1 MQMRK
6 MLPDKG
12 VEVDFDKEL
21 RTNFRGYNTTLTR
34 WWNIRACNKSHCIA
48 YRNIANYVTTQVD
61 LIPSLVID
69 YGCGTGRL
77 LGALAVRFVET
88 KFIGIDGSAGM
99 LKTAKTYLTKEAPN
113 LLNRIKL
120 LKAPLPTKLLLGK
133 RADLVTFTFPHIL
146 SNLYDLDLNSFLEFL
161 TYSEIENAVI
171 LSEGKG
177 GKGVEDVSKENTDED
192 PDLLQ
197 SLLVNRVISKNL
209 RSLVK
214 RGGYCL
220 RVELANARRE
230 EFPNVFQ
237 RRFSFQEGSLDKS
250 LSDQSLQQPFELVRS
265 EYHRSKVM
273 EDAYEQT
280 GDESDRKGGYWISL
294 LRALG

>member
-1 MQMRK
+1 MYGDEK
-6 MLPDKG
+6 MFSKNR
-12 VEVDFDKEL
+12 VKVDFEKEL

-48 YRNIANYVTTQVD
+48 YRNIANYVTTHVD

-77 LGALAVRFVET
+77 LGEIAVRFVDT
-88 KFIGIDGSAGM
+88 KFIGIDGSSAM
-99 LKTAKTYLTKEAPN
+99 LKTAKTYLKNKAPD

-120 LKAPLPTKLLLGK
+120 LKAPLPIRLLLGK

-146 SNLYDLDLNSFLEFL
+146 SNLYDLDLNSFLELL
-161 TYSEIENAVI
+161 TYSEIENAMI
-171 LSEGKG
+171 LAEDKG
-177 GKGVEDVSKENTDED
+177 MEEVSNEYNDED

-230 EFPNVFQ
+230 EFPEIFQ
-237 RRFSFQEGSLDKS
+237 KRFSFQEGSLDKS

>member
-1 MQMRK
+1 MDGDEK
-6 MLPDKG
+6 MFSKNR
-12 VEVDFDKEL
+12 VKVDFEKEL

-48 YRNIANYVTTQVD
+48 YRNIANYVTTHVD

-77 LGALAVRFVET
+77 LGEIAVRFVET
-88 KFIGIDGSAGM
+88 KLIGIDGSSAM
-99 LKTAKTYLTKEAPN
+99 LKTAKTYLKNKAPD

-120 LKAPLPTKLLLGK
+120 LKAPLPNRLLLGK

-146 SNLYDLDLNSFLEFL
+146 SNLYDLDLNSFLELL
-161 TYSEIENAVI
+161 TYSEIENAMI
-171 LSEGKG
+171 LAEDKG
-177 GKGVEDVSKENTDED
+177 MEEVSNEYNDED

-197 SLLVNRVISKNL
+197 SLLVNRVIAKNL

-230 EFPNVFQ
+230 EFPEIFQ
-237 RRFSFQEGSLDKS
+237 KRFSFQEGSLDKS
-250 LSDQSLQQPFELVRS
+250 LSDQSVQQPFELVRS

>member
-1 MQMRK
+1 MDGDEK
-6 MLPDKG
+6 MFSKNR
-12 VEVDFDKEL
+12 VKVDFEKEL

-48 YRNIANYVTTQVD
+48 YRNIANYVTTHVD

-77 LGALAVRFVET
+77 LGEIAVRFVDT
-88 KFIGIDGSAGM
+88 KLIGIDGSSAM
-99 LKTAKTYLTKEAPN
+99 LKTAKTYLKNKAPD

-120 LKAPLPTKLLLGK
+120 LKAPLPNRLLLGK

-146 SNLYDLDLNSFLEFL
+146 SNLYDLDLNSFLELL
-161 TYSEIENAVI
+161 TYSEIENAMI
-171 LSEGKG
+171 LAEDKG
-177 GKGVEDVSKENTDED
+177 MEEVSNEYNDED

-230 EFPNVFQ
+230 EFPEIFQ
-237 RRFSFQEGSLDKS
+237 KRFSFQEGSLDKS
-250 LSDQSLQQPFELVRS
+250 LSDQSVQQPFELVRS

>member
-1 MQMRK
+1 MDGDEK
-6 MLPDKG
+6 MFSKNR
-12 VEVDFDKEL
+12 VKVDFEKEL

-34 WWNIRACNKSHCIA
+34 WWNIRACNRSHCIA
-48 YRNIANYVTTQVD
+48 YRNIANYVTTHVD

-77 LGALAVRFVET
+77 LGEIAVRFVDT
-88 KFIGIDGSAGM
+88 KFIGIDGSSAM
-99 LKTAKTYLTKEAPN
+99 LKTAKTYLKKKAPN

-146 SNLYDLDLNSFLEFL
+146 SNLYDLDLNAFLQFL

-171 LSEGKG
+171 LSEGNG
-177 GKGVEDVSKENTDED
+177 GKGVEDVSKENADED

-214 RGGYCL
+214 KSGYCL
-220 RVELANARRE
+220 RVELANAKRE
-230 EFPNVFQ
+230 EFPQIFQ
-237 RRFSFQEGSLDKS
+237 KRFSFQEGSLDKS
-250 LSDQSLQQPFELVRS
+250 FSDQSLQQPFELVQS

-294 LRALG
+294 LRAL

>member
-1 MQMRK
+1 MDGDEK
-6 MLPDKG
+6 MFSKNR
-12 VEVDFDKEL
+12 VKVDFEKEL

-34 WWNIRACNKSHCIA
+34 WWNIRACNKSHCNA
-48 YRNIANYVTTQVD
+48 YRNIANYVTTHVD

-77 LGALAVRFVET
+77 LGEIAVRFVDT
-88 KFIGIDGSAGM
+88 KFIGIDGSSAM

-120 LKAPLPTKLLLGK
+120 LKAPLPTRLLLGK

-146 SNLYDLDLNSFLEFL
+146 SNLYDLDLNSFLELL

-171 LSEGKG
+171 LAEDKG
-177 GKGVEDVSKENTDED
+177 MEEVSNEYNDED

-230 EFPNVFQ
+230 EFPEIFQ
-237 RRFSFQEGSLDKS
+237 KRFSFQEGSLDKS

>member
-1 MQMRK
+1 MDGDEK
-6 MLPDKG
+6 MFSKNR
-12 VEVDFDKEL
+12 VKVDFEKEL

-48 YRNIANYVTTQVD
+48 YRNIANYVTTHVD

-77 LGALAVRFVET
+77 LGEIAVRFVET
-88 KFIGIDGSAGM
+88 KLIGIDGSSAM
-99 LKTAKTYLTKEAPN
+99 LKTAKTYLKNKAPD

-120 LKAPLPTKLLLGK
+120 LKAPLPNRLLLGK

-146 SNLYDLDLNSFLEFL
+146 SNLYDLDLNSFLELL
-161 TYSEIENAVI
+161 TYSEIENAMI
-171 LSEGKG
+171 LAEDKG
-177 GKGVEDVSKENTDED
+177 MEEVSNEYNDGD

-230 EFPNVFQ
+230 EFPEIFQ
-237 RRFSFQEGSLDKS
+237 KRFSFQEGSLDKS

>member
-1 MQMRK
+1 MGGDEK
-6 MLPDKG
+6 MFSKNR
-12 VEVDFDKEL
+12 VKVDFEKEL

-48 YRNIANYVTTQVD
+48 YRNIANYVTTHVD
-61 LIPSLVID
+61 PIPSLVID

-77 LGALAVRFVET
+77 LGEIAVRFVDT
-88 KFIGIDGSAGM
+88 KFIGIDGSSAM
-99 LKTAKTYLTKEAPN
+99 LKTAKTYLKKKAPD

-120 LKAPLPTKLLLGK
+120 LKAPLPIGLLLGK

-146 SNLYDLDLNSFLEFL
+146 SNLYDLDLNSFFEFL
-161 TYSEIENAVI
+161 SYSEIENAMI
-171 LSEGKG
+171 LAEDKG
-177 GKGVEDVSKENTDED
+177 MEEVSNEYSDED

-214 RGGYCL
+214 RSGYCL

-230 EFPNVFQ
+230 EFPEIFQ
-237 RRFSFQEGSLDKS
+237 KRFSFQEGSLDKS
-250 LSDQSLQQPFELVRS
+250 LSDQNIQQPFELVRS

>member
-1 MQMRK
+1 MDGDEK
-6 MLPDKG
+6 LFSK
-12 VEVDFDKEL
+12 VKVDFEKEL

-48 YRNIANYVTTQVD
+48 YRNIANYVTTHVD

-77 LGALAVRFVET
+77 LGEIAVRFVDT
-88 KFIGIDGSAGM
+88 KFIGIDGSSAM
-99 LKTAKTYLTKEAPN
+99 LKTGKTYLKNKAPD

-120 LKAPLPTKLLLGK
+120 LKAPLPIRLLLGK

-146 SNLYDLDLNSFLEFL
+146 SNLYDLDLNSFLELL
-161 TYSEIENAVI
+161 TYSEIENAMI
-171 LSEGKG
+171 LAEDKG
-177 GKGVEDVSKENTDED
+177 IEEVSNEHNDED
-192 PDLLQ
+192 PVLLQ
-197 SLLVNRVISKNL
+197 SLLVNRVIAKNL

-230 EFPNVFQ
+230 EFPEIFQ
-237 RRFSFQEGSLDKS
+237 KRFSFQEGSLDKS
-250 LSDQSLQQPFELVRS
+250 FADESLQQSFELVRS

>member
-1 MQMRK
+1 M
-6 MLPDKG
+6 PNNG
-12 VEVDFDKEL
+12 VELDFEKEL
-21 RTNFRGYNTTLTR
+21 RTNFRGYNATLTR
-34 WWNIRACNKSHCIA
+34 WWSIRASDKSHCNA
-48 YRNIANYVTTQVD
+48 YRNIANYVITQIDPV
-61 LIPSLVID
+61 PSLVID
-69 YGCGTGRL
+69 YGCGNGRL

-88 KFIGIDGSAGM
+88 KFIGIDGSSAM
-99 LKTAKTYLTKEAPN
+99 LKTARTYLRKEAPD
-113 LLNRIKL
+113 LLGRIKL

-133 RADLVTFTFPHIL
+133 RAELVTFTFPHIL
-146 SNLYDLDLNSFLEFL
+146 SNLYDLDINSFLEFL

-177 GKGVEDVSKENTDED
+177 LEDVSKENADED
-192 PDLLQ
+192 PEFLQ
-197 SLLVNRVISKNL
+197 SLLVNRVVSKNL

-237 RRFSFQEGSLDKS
+237 KRFSFQEGSLDKS
-250 LSDQSLQQPFELVRS
+250 LSDQKLVQPFKLLRS
-265 EYHRSKVM
+265 EYHSSKVM

-280 GDESDRKGGYWISL
+280 GDESDRKGGYWVSL
-294 LRALG
+294 LKAL

>member
-1 MQMRK
+1 MDGDEK
-6 MLPDKG
+6 MFSKNR
-12 VEVDFDKEL
+12 VKVDFKKEL

-34 WWNIRACNKSHCIA
+34 WWNIRACNKSHCNA
-48 YRNIANYVTTQVD
+48 YRNIANYVTTHVD

-77 LGALAVRFVET
+77 LGEIAVRFVDT

-120 LKAPLPTKLLLGK
+120 LKAPLPTRLLLGK

-146 SNLYDLDLNSFLEFL
+146 SNLYDLDLNSFLELL
-161 TYSEIENAVI
+161 TYSEIENAMI
-171 LSEGKG
+171 LAEDEGM
-177 GKGVEDVSKENTDED
+177 EEVSNEYNDED

-230 EFPNVFQ
+230 EFPEIFQ
-237 RRFSFQEGSLDKS
+237 KRFSFQEGSLDKS

>member
-1 MQMRK
+1 MDGDEK
-6 MLPDKG
+6 MFSKNR
-12 VEVDFDKEL
+12 VKVDFKKEL

-34 WWNIRACNKSHCIA
+34 WWNIRACNKSHCNA
-48 YRNIANYVTTQVD
+48 YRNIANYVTTHVD

-77 LGALAVRFVET
+77 LGEIAVRFVDT

-146 SNLYDLDLNSFLEFL
+146 SNLYDLDLNSFLELL
-161 TYSEIENAVI
+161 TYSEIENAMI
-171 LSEGKG
+171 LAEDEGM
-177 GKGVEDVSKENTDED
+177 EEVSNEYNDED

-230 EFPNVFQ
+230 EFPEIFQ
-237 RRFSFQEGSLDKS
+237 KRFSFQEGSLDKS

>member
-1 MQMRK
+1 
-6 MLPDKG
+6 MLPNNG
-12 VEVDFDKEL
+12 AEVDFDKEL

-34 WWNIRACNKSHCIA
+34 WWSIRASNKSHCNA
-48 YRNIANYVTTQVD
+48 YRNIVNYVITRID
-61 LIPSLVID
+61 PFPSLVID
-69 YGCGTGRL
+69 YGCGNGSL
-77 LGALAVRFVET
+77 LGALAVRFAET
-88 KFIGIDGSAGM
+88 KFIGIDGSSAM
-99 LKTAKTYLTKEAPN
+99 LKTAKIYLRKMAPN

-120 LKAPLPTKLLLGK
+120 FKAPLPTKLLLGK

-146 SNLYDLDLNSFLEFL
+146 SNLYDLDLNAFLELL
-161 TYSEIENAVI
+161 TYGEIENAVI
-171 LSEGKG
+171 LSED
-177 GKGVEDVSKENTDED
+177 KGVEDVGKENTDED

-237 RRFSFQEGSLDKS
+237 KRFLFQEGSLDKS
-250 LSDQSLQQPFELVRS
+250 LSDQSLMQPFELVRS

-294 LRALG
+294 LKAL

>member
-1 MQMRK
+1 MDGDEKLFSKNRVK
-6 MLPDKG
+6 
-12 VEVDFDKEL
+12 VDFEKEL

-48 YRNIANYVTTQVD
+48 YRNIANYVTTHVD

-77 LGALAVRFVET
+77 LGEIAVRFVDT
-88 KFIGIDGSAGM
+88 KFIGIDGSSAM
-99 LKTAKTYLTKEAPN
+99 LKTAKTYLKNKAPD

-120 LKAPLPTKLLLGK
+120 LKAPLPIRLLLGK

-146 SNLYDLDLNSFLEFL
+146 SNLYDLDLNSFLELL
-161 TYSEIENAVI
+161 TYSEIENAMI
-171 LSEGKG
+171 LAEDKG
-177 GKGVEDVSKENTDED
+177 MEEVSNEYNDED

-230 EFPNVFQ
+230 EFPEIFQ
-237 RRFSFQEGSLDKS
+237 KRFSFQEGSLDKS
-250 LSDQSLQQPFELVRS
+250 FADESLQQPFELVRS

>member
-1 MQMRK
+1 MDGDEK
-6 MLPDKG
+6 MFSKNR
-12 VEVDFDKEL
+12 VKVDFEKEL

-48 YRNIANYVTTQVD
+48 YRNIANYVTTHVD

-77 LGALAVRFVET
+77 LGEIAVRFVDT
-88 KFIGIDGSAGM
+88 KLIGIDGSSAM
-99 LKTAKTYLTKEAPN
+99 LKTAKTYLKNKAPD

-120 LKAPLPTKLLLGK
+120 LKAPLPNRLLLGK

-146 SNLYDLDLNSFLEFL
+146 SNLYDLDLNSFLELL
-161 TYSEIENAVI
+161 TYSEIENAMI
-171 LSEGKG
+171 LAEDKG
-177 GKGVEDVSKENTDED
+177 MEEVSNEYNDGD

-214 RGGYCL
+214 RGDYCL

-230 EFPNVFQ
+230 EFPEIFQ
-237 RRFSFQEGSLDKS
+237 KRFSFQEGSLDKS
-250 LSDQSLQQPFELVRS
+250 LSDPSVQQPFELVRS

>member
-1 MQMRK
+1 MDGDEK
-6 MLPDKG
+6 MFSKNR
-12 VEVDFDKEL
+12 VKVDFKKEL

-34 WWNIRACNKSHCIA
+34 WWNIRACNKSHCNA
-48 YRNIANYVTTQVD
+48 YRNIANYVTTHVD

-77 LGALAVRFVET
+77 LGEIAVRFVDT

-120 LKAPLPTKLLLGK
+120 LKAPLPTRLLLGK

-146 SNLYDLDLNSFLEFL
+146 SNLYDLDLNSFLELL

-171 LSEGKG
+171 LAEDEGM
-177 GKGVEDVSKENTDED
+177 EDVSNEYNDED

-230 EFPNVFQ
+230 EFPEIFQ
-237 RRFSFQEGSLDKS
+237 KRFSFQEGSLDKS

>member
-1 MQMRK
+1 MDGDEK
-6 MLPDKG
+6 MFSKNR
-12 VEVDFDKEL
+12 VKVDFEKEL

-48 YRNIANYVTTQVD
+48 YRNIANYVTTHVD
-61 LIPSLVID
+61 FIPSLVID

-77 LGALAVRFVET
+77 LGEIAVRFVDT
-88 KFIGIDGSAGM
+88 KLIGIDGSSAM
-99 LKTAKTYLTKEAPN
+99 LKTAKTYLKNKAPD

-120 LKAPLPTKLLLGK
+120 LKAPLPNRLLLGK

-146 SNLYDLDLNSFLEFL
+146 SNLYDLDLNSFLELL
-161 TYSEIENAVI
+161 TYSEIENAMI
-171 LSEGKG
+171 LAEDKG
-177 GKGVEDVSKENTDED
+177 MEEVSNEYNDED

-197 SLLVNRVISKNL
+197 SLLVNRVIANNL

-230 EFPNVFQ
+230 EFPEIFQ
-237 RRFSFQEGSLDKS
+237 KRFSFQEGSLDKS
-250 LSDQSLQQPFELVRS
+250 LSDQSVQQPFELVRS

>member
-1 MQMRK
+1 MK
-6 MLPDKG
+6 DIKG
-12 VEVDFDKEL
+12 
-21 RTNFRGYNTTLTR
+21 TNS
-34 WWNIRACNKSHCIA
+34 C
-48 YRNIANYVTTQVD
+48 
-61 LIPSLVID
+61 
-69 YGCGTGRL
+69 
-77 LGALAVRFVET
+77 
-88 KFIGIDGSAGM
+88 
-99 LKTAKTYLTKEAPN
+99 
-113 LLNRIKL
+113 NRIKL

-133 RADLVTFTFPHIL
+133 RADLVSFTFPHIL
-146 SNLYDLDLNSFLEFL
+146 SNLYVLDLNSFLEFL

-177 GKGVEDVSKENTDED
+177 VEDVSKENTDED
-192 PDLLQ
+192 SDVLQ
-197 SLLVNRVISKNL
+197 SLLVNRVVSKNL

-220 RVELANARRE
+220 HVELANAKRE

-250 LSDQSLQQPFELVRS
+250 LSDQSLQEPFELVRF

>member
-1 MQMRK
+1 
-6 MLPDKG
+6 MLHDNG
-12 VEVDFDKEL
+12 VEVDFEKEL
-21 RTNFRGYNTTLTR
+21 RTNFRGYNTTHTR
-34 WWNIRACNKSHCIA
+34 WWNIRTCNKSHCNA
-48 YRNIANYVTTQVD
+48 YRNIANYVIARIDPV
-61 LIPSLVID
+61 PSLVID

-88 KFIGIDGSAGM
+88 KFIGIDGSSAM
-99 LKTAKTYLTKEAPN
+99 LKTAKTYLRKEVPN

-133 RADLVTFTFPHIL
+133 RADLITFTFPHIL

-161 TYSEIENAVI
+161 TYREIENAVI
-171 LSEGKG
+171 LAEDKG
-177 GKGVEDVSKENTDED
+177 MEEVSNEYSYDD

-209 RSLVK
+209 RSLIK

-230 EFPNVFQ
+230 EFPEIFQ
-237 RRFSFQEGSLDKS
+237 KRFSFQEGSLDKS
-250 LSDQSLQQPFELVRS
+250 LSNQSVRQLFKLVRS

>member
-1 MQMRK
+1 MSRSNRIQ
-6 MLPDKG
+6 
-12 VEVDFDKEL
+12 VDFEKEL
-21 RTNFRGYNTTLTR
+21 RTNFRGYNSTLTQ
-34 WWNIRACNKSHCIA
+34 WWNIRAGNKSHYNA
-48 YRNIANYVTTQVD
+48 YRNIARYVTTHID
-61 LIPSLVID
+61 FIPSLVID

-77 LGALAVRFVET
+77 LGELAVRFVET
-88 KFIGIDGSAGM
+88 KFIGIDGSSAM
-99 LKTAKTYLTKEAPN
+99 LKTAKTYLRKEAPN

-120 LKAPLPTKLLLGK
+120 LKAPLPSKLLLCK

-171 LSEGKG
+171 LAE
-177 GKGVEDVSKENTDED
+177 GKGVEEVSKENTDED

-230 EFPNVFQ
+230 EFPNAFQ
-237 RRFSFQEGSLDKS
+237 KRFSFQEGSLHES
-250 LSDQSLQQPFELVRS
+250 LSDQTVQQPFELVRS

-280 GDESDRKGGYWISL
+280 GDESDKKGGYWISL
-294 LRALG
+294 LKARG

>member
-1 MQMRK
+1 MDGDEK
-6 MLPDKG
+6 MFSKNR
-12 VEVDFDKEL
+12 VKVDFEKEL

-48 YRNIANYVTTQVD
+48 YRNIANYVTTHVD

-77 LGALAVRFVET
+77 LGEIAVRFVDT
-88 KFIGIDGSAGM
+88 KFIGIDGSSAM
-99 LKTAKTYLTKEAPN
+99 LKTAKAYLKNRAPD

-120 LKAPLPTKLLLGK
+120 LKAPLPIRLLLGK

-146 SNLYDLDLNSFLEFL
+146 SNLYDLDLNSFLEHL

-171 LSEGKG
+171 LAEDKGMEEVSNEYSE
-177 GKGVEDVSKENTDED
+177 ED

-214 RGGYCL
+214 RDGYCL
-220 RVELANARRE
+220 RVELANAKRE
-230 EFPNVFQ
+230 EFPEIFQ
-237 RRFSFQEGSLDKS
+237 KRFSFQEGSLDKS
-250 LSDQSLQQPFELVRS
+250 LSDQSIQQPFELVRS

>member
-1 MQMRK
+1 MDGDEK
-6 MLPDKG
+6 MFSKNR
-12 VEVDFDKEL
+12 VKVDFKKEL

-34 WWNIRACNKSHCIA
+34 WWNIRACNKSHCNA
-48 YRNIANYVTTQVD
+48 YRNIANYVTTHVD

-77 LGALAVRFVET
+77 LGEIAVRFVDT
-88 KFIGIDGSAGM
+88 KFIGIDGSSAM

-120 LKAPLPTKLLLGK
+120 LKAPLPTRLLLGK

-161 TYSEIENAVI
+161 TYSEIENAMI
-171 LSEGKG
+171 LAEDEGM
-177 GKGVEDVSKENTDED
+177 EEVSNEYNDED

-230 EFPNVFQ
+230 EFPEIFQ
-237 RRFSFQEGSLDKS
+237 KRFSFQEGSLDKS
-250 LSDQSLQQPFELVRS
+250 LSDQSLQ
-265 EYHRSKVM
+265 
-273 EDAYEQT
+273 
-280 GDESDRKGGYWISL
+280 
-294 LRALG
+294 RALRTRAVLISSFEGDGRRIRTDR

>member
-1 MQMRK
+1 MDGDEK
-6 MLPDKG
+6 MFSKNR
-12 VEVDFDKEL
+12 VKVDFEKEL

-34 WWNIRACNKSHCIA
+34 WWNIRACNKSHCNG
-48 YRNIANYVTTQVD
+48 YRNIANYVTTHVD

-77 LGALAVRFVET
+77 LGEIAVRFVDT
-88 KFIGIDGSAGM
+88 KFIGIDGSSAM
-99 LKTAKTYLTKEAPN
+99 LKTAKTYLKNKAPD

-120 LKAPLPTKLLLGK
+120 LKAPLPIRLLLGK

-146 SNLYDLDLNSFLEFL
+146 SNLYDLDLNSFLEHL

-171 LSEGKG
+171 LAEDKG
-177 GKGVEDVSKENTDED
+177 MEEVSNEYNDED

-220 RVELANARRE
+220 RVELANAKRE
-230 EFPNVFQ
+230 EFPEIFQ
-237 RRFSFQEGSLDKS
+237 KRFSFQEGSLDKS

>member
-1 MQMRK
+1 MDGDEK
-6 MLPDKG
+6 MFSKNR
-12 VEVDFDKEL
+12 VKVDFEKEL

-48 YRNIANYVTTQVD
+48 YRNIANYVTTHVD

-77 LGALAVRFVET
+77 LGEIAVRFVDT
-88 KFIGIDGSAGM
+88 KFIGMDGSSAM
-99 LKTAKTYLTKEAPN
+99 LKTAKTYLKNKAPD

-120 LKAPLPTKLLLGK
+120 LKAPLPIRLLLGK

-146 SNLYDLDLNSFLEFL
+146 SNLYDLDLNSFLELL
-161 TYSEIENAVI
+161 TYSEIENAMI
-171 LSEGKG
+171 LAEDKG
-177 GKGVEDVSKENTDED
+177 TEEVSNEYNDED

-230 EFPNVFQ
+230 EFPEIFQ
-237 RRFSFQEGSLDKS
+237 KRFSFQEGSLDKS
-250 LSDQSLQQPFELVRS
+250 LSDQSVQQPFELVRS

>member
-1 MQMRK
+1 MDGDEK
-6 MLPDKG
+6 MSSKNR
-12 VEVDFDKEL
+12 VKVDFEKEL
-21 RTNFRGYNTTLTR
+21 RTNFRGYNTNLTR
-34 WWNIRACNKSHCIA
+34 WWNIRSCNKSHCIA
-48 YRNIANYVTTQVD
+48 YRNIANYVTTHVD

-77 LGALAVRFVET
+77 LGEIAVRFVDT
-88 KFIGIDGSAGM
+88 KFIGIDGSSAM
-99 LKTAKTYLTKEAPN
+99 LKTAKTYLKNKAPD

-120 LKAPLPTKLLLGK
+120 LKAPLPIRLLLGK

-146 SNLYDLDLNSFLEFL
+146 SNLYDLDLNSFLELL
-161 TYSEIENAVI
+161 TYSEIENAMI
-171 LSEGKG
+171 LA
-177 GKGVEDVSKENTDED
+177 EDRGMEEVSNEYNDED

-214 RGGYCL
+214 RGSYCL

-230 EFPNVFQ
+230 EFPEIFQ
-237 RRFSFQEGSLDKS
+237 KRFSFQEGSLDKS
-250 LSDQSLQQPFELVRS
+250 FADESLQQPFELVRS

>member
-1 MQMRK
+1 MDGDEK
-6 MLPDKG
+6 MFSKNR
-12 VEVDFDKEL
+12 VKVDFKKEL

-34 WWNIRACNKSHCIA
+34 WWNIRACNKSHCNA
-48 YRNIANYVTTQVD
+48 YRNIANYVTTHVD

-77 LGALAVRFVET
+77 LGEIAVRFVDT
-88 KFIGIDGSAGM
+88 KFIGIDGSSAM

-120 LKAPLPTKLLLGK
+120 LKAPLPTRLLLGK

-146 SNLYDLDLNSFLEFL
+146 SNLYDLDLNSFLELL
-161 TYSEIENAVI
+161 TYSEIENAMI
-171 LSEGKG
+171 LAEDEGM
-177 GKGVEDVSKENTDED
+177 EEVSNEYNDED

-230 EFPNVFQ
+230 EFPEIFQ
-237 RRFSFQEGSLDKS
+237 KRFSFQEGSLDKS

>member
-1 MQMRK
+1 MSSKNRVK
-6 MLPDKG
+6 
-12 VEVDFDKEL
+12 VDFEKEL

-34 WWNIRACNKSHCIA
+34 WWNIRACNKSHCNA
-48 YRNIANYVTTQVD
+48 YSNIARYVTTHID

-77 LGALAVRFVET
+77 LGELAVRFVET
-88 KFIGIDGSAGM
+88 KFIGIDGSSAM
-99 LKTAKTYLTKEAPN
+99 LKTAKTYLRKEAPN

-120 LKAPLPTKLLLGK
+120 LKAPLPSKLLLCK

-171 LSEGKG
+171 LAE
-177 GKGVEDVSKENTDED
+177 GKGVEEVSKENTDED

-197 SLLVNRVISKNL
+197 SLLANRVISKNL

-237 RRFSFQEGSLDKS
+237 KRFSFQEGSLYKS
-250 LSDQSLQQPFELVRS
+250 LSDQSVQQPFELVRS

-280 GDESDRKGGYWISL
+280 GDESDKKGGYWISL
-294 LRALG
+294 LKALG

>member
-1 MQMRK
+1 MDGDEK
-6 MLPDKG
+6 MFSKNR
-12 VEVDFDKEL
+12 VKVDFEKEL

-77 LGALAVRFVET
+77 LGEIAVRFVDT
-88 KFIGIDGSAGM
+88 KFIGIDGSSAM
-99 LKTAKTYLTKEAPN
+99 LKTAKTYLKNKAPN

-120 LKAPLPTKLLLGK
+120 LKAPLPIRLLLGK

-146 SNLYDLDLNSFLEFL
+146 SNLYDLDLNSFLELL

-171 LSEGKG
+171 LAEDKG
-177 GKGVEDVSKENTDED
+177 MEEVSNEYNDED

-230 EFPNVFQ
+230 EFPEIFQ
-237 RRFSFQEGSLDKS
+237 KRFSFQEGSLDKS

>member
-1 MQMRK
+1 MDGDEK
-6 MLPDKG
+6 MFSKNR
-12 VEVDFDKEL
+12 VKVDFKKEL

-34 WWNIRACNKSHCIA
+34 WWNIRACNKSHCNA
-48 YRNIANYVTTQVD
+48 YRNIANYVTTHVD

-77 LGALAVRFVET
+77 LGEIAVRFVDT
-88 KFIGIDGSAGM
+88 KFIGIDGSSAM
-99 LKTAKTYLTKEAPN
+99 LKTAKTYLKKKAPD

-120 LKAPLPTKLLLGK
+120 LKAPLPIRLLLGK

-146 SNLYDLDLNSFLEFL
+146 SNLYDLDLNSFLELL
-161 TYSEIENAVI
+161 TYSEIENAMI
-171 LSEGKG
+171 LTEDEGM
-177 GKGVEDVSKENTDED
+177 EEVSNEYNDED

-220 RVELANARRE
+220 RVELANAKRE
-230 EFPNVFQ
+230 EFPEIFQ
-237 RRFSFQEGSLDKS
+237 KRFSFQEGSLDKS

>member
-1 MQMRK
+1 M
-6 MLPDKG
+6 
-12 VEVDFDKEL
+12 
-21 RTNFRGYNTTLTR
+21 
-34 WWNIRACNKSHCIA
+34 
-48 YRNIANYVTTQVD
+48 
-61 LIPSLVID
+61 IPFLLVID

-77 LGALAVRFVET
+77 LGEIAVRFVDT
-88 KFIGIDGSAGM
+88 KFIGIDGSSAM
-99 LKTAKTYLTKEAPN
+99 LKTAKTYLKKKAPH

-120 LKAPLPTKLLLGK
+120 LKAPLPITLLLGK
-133 RADLVTFTFPHIL
+133 RADLVTLTFPHIL
-146 SNLYDLDLNSFLEFL
+146 SNLYDLDLNSFLELL
-161 TYSEIENAVI
+161 TYSEIENAMI
-171 LSEGKG
+171 LAVDKG
-177 GKGVEDVSKENTDED
+177 MEEVSNEYADED
-192 PDLLQ
+192 PELLQ

-220 RVELANARRE
+220 RVELANAKRE
-230 EFPNVFQ
+230 EFPEIFQ
-237 RRFSFQEGSLDKS
+237 KRFSFQEGSLDKS

-294 LRALG
+294 LRARG